1 MLNLK
6 QDRLSLSPDQC
17 LKRMSNIETPH
28 RPDDSAMSIA
38 ADLKLSPNQTTL
50 TRAIDCAGVALHS
63 GHKIALRLCPAPAG
77 SGIVFK
83 RTDLA
88 GMPEIKASWDKVVD
102 TRMCTTLGNGEGVI
116 VSTIE
121 HLMAALSGAHVDNVL
136 VELDGPEV
144 PVMDGSAQ
152 PFIFLIECAGVE
164 ELNAPREVVEILK
177 PVRVE
182 LDGKFAELLPSSGFS
197 VGFEIEFDDDA
208 VAHQEISVPLV
219 NGSFKK
225 EIARARTFGFLHEVE
240 ALRAAGLGLGG
251 SLDNAV
257 IVDGDKILNEGGL
270 RFSDEFV
277 RHKVLDA
284 VGDLY
289 LCGAPIRGH
298 YRGFKAGHH
307 LTNEVLK
314 ALFADM
320 SAWRRVALSETD
332 VGALER
338 HDPLAVEATQSI
350 AVAS

>member
-1 MLNLK
+1 
-6 QDRLSLSPDQC
+6 
-17 LKRMSNIETPH
+17 
-28 RPDDSAMSIA
+28 MSIA
-38 ADLKLSPNQTTL
+38 EDLKLSQNQTTL
-50 TRAIDCAGVALHS
+50 ARSIDCAGVGLHTGRTVAL
-63 GHKIALRLCPAPAG
+63 KLCPAPAG
-77 SGIVFK
+77 SGVVFK
-83 RTDLA
+83 RIDLEGA
-88 GMPEIKASWDKVVD
+88 PEVLACWSNVVD

-116 VSTIE
+116 VSTVE
-121 HLMAALSGAHVDNVL
+121 HLMAALSGAHVDNLV

-152 PFIFLIECAGVE
+152 PFIFMIECAGIK
-164 ELNAPREVVEILK
+164 ELNAPREVIEILK

-182 LDGKFAELLPSSGFS
+182 LDGKVAELLPGNGFS
-197 VGFEIEFDDDA
+197 VGFEIDFADDG
-208 VAHQEISVPLV
+208 VARQKISIPLV

-225 EIARARTFGFLHEVE
+225 KIARARTFGFVHEVE

-251 SLDNAV
+251 SLENAV

-314 ALFADM
+314 ALFADT
-320 SAWRRVALSETD
+320 SAWQRVALTETNLEISEKRNPP
-332 VGALER
+332 VA
-338 HDPLAVEATQSI
+338 EAAQPI
-350 AVAS
+350 AVAN

>member
-1 MLNLK
+1 MRTQDMEQAILYLK
-6 QDRLSLSPDQC
+6 PDQC
-17 LKRMSNIETPH
+17 LKSMNNIGTSN
-28 RPDDSAMSIA
+28 RPDTPAMTIA
-38 ADLKLSPNQTTL
+38 EDLKLSPNQTTL
-50 TRAIDCAGVALHS
+50 ARAIGCAGVALHS
-63 GHKIALRLCPAPAG
+63 GHKVALRLCPAPAG
-77 SGIVFK
+77 SGILFK

-88 GMPEIKASWDKVVD
+88 GIPEIKASWNNVVD

-116 VSTIE
+116 VSTVE
-121 HLMAALSGAHVDNVL
+121 HLMAALSGAHVDNVV

-152 PFIFLIECAGVE
+152 PFIFLIESAGVE
-164 ELNAPREVVEILK
+164 ELNAPREVIEILK

-182 LDGKFAELLPSSGFS
+182 VDDKVAELLPNRGFS
-197 VGFEIEFDDDA
+197 VGFEIEFDDDS
-208 VAHQEISVPLV
+208 VAYQEISVPLI

-225 EIARARTFGFLHEVE
+225 EIARARTFGFVHEVE

-270 RFSDEFV
+270 RFTDEFV

-314 ALFADM
+314 ALFADT
-320 SAWRRVALSETD
+320 SAWRRVALTEAGVEMSD
-332 VGALER
+332 GSA
-338 HDPLAVEATQSI
+338 PLASGTLTS
-350 AVAS
+350 

>member
-1 MLNLK
+1 
-6 QDRLSLSPDQC
+6 
-17 LKRMSNIETPH
+17 
-28 RPDDSAMSIA
+28 MSIA
-38 ADLKLSPNQTTL
+38 EDLKLSQHQTTL
-50 TRAIDCAGVALHS
+50 ARAIDCGGVGLHS
-63 GHKIALRLCPAPAG
+63 GRTVEMRLCPAPAG

-83 RTDLA
+83 RTDLE
-88 GMPEIKASWDKVVD
+88 GTPEFLACWNNVVD

-116 VSTIE
+116 VATVE
-121 HLMAALSGAHVDNVL
+121 HLMAALSGSHVDNLIVQ
-136 VELDGPEV
+136 LDGPEV

-152 PFIFLIECAGVE
+152 PFISLIERAGIE
-164 ELNAPREVVEILK
+164 ELNAPREVIEILK

-182 LDGKFAELLPSSGFS
+182 VDGKVAELLPSNGFS
-197 VGFEIEFDDDA
+197 VGFEIEFADDA
-208 VAHQEISVPLV
+208 VARQKISIPLV

-225 EIARARTFGFLHEVE
+225 EIARARTFGFVHEVE

-251 SLDNAV
+251 SLENAV

-298 YRGFKAGHH
+298 YRGFKAGHR

-314 ALFADM
+314 ALFSDT
-320 SAWRRVALSETD
+320 SAWRRVALTEKDLEMSEK
-332 VGALER
+332 R
-338 HDPLAVEATQSI
+338 DPLAVGDAQPI
-350 AVAS
+350 VVAN

>member
-1 MLNLK
+1 MPPQCPLRRILSFLK
-6 QDRLSLSPDQC
+6 TRQRLLVQ
-17 LKRMSNIETPH
+17 
-28 RPDDSAMSIA
+28 
-38 ADLKLSPNQTTL
+38 L
-50 TRAIDCAGVALHS
+50 TVRELVCIPAVTV
-63 GHKIALRLCPAPAG
+63 ALRLCPAPAG
-77 SGIVFK
+77 SGVVFK
-83 RTDLA
+83 RIDLE
-88 GMPEIKASWDKVVD
+88 GTPEVLACWNNVVD

-116 VSTIE
+116 VSTVE
-121 HLMAALSGAHVDNVL
+121 HLMAALSGAHVDNLV

-152 PFIFLIECAGVE
+152 PFIFLIECAGIE
-164 ELNAPREVVEILK
+164 ELNAPREVIEILK

-182 LDGKFAELLPSSGFS
+182 LDGKVAELLPSNGFS
-197 VGFEIEFDDDA
+197 VGFEIDFADDA
-208 VAHQEISVPLV
+208 VARQKISIPLV

-225 EIARARTFGFLHEVE
+225 EIARARTFGFVHEVE

-251 SLDNAV
+251 SLENAV
-257 IVDGDKILNEGGL
+257 IVDGDKVLNEGGL

-314 ALFADM
+314 ALFADT
-320 SAWRRVALSETD
+320 SAWQRVALTETNLEISEK
-332 VGALER
+332 R
-338 HDPLAVEATQSI
+338 DPLAS
-350 AVAS
+350 